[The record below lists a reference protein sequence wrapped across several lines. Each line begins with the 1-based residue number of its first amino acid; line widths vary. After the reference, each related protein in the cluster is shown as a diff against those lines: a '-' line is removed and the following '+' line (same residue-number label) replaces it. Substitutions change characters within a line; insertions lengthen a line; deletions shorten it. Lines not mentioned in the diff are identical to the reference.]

1 MGCAT
6 VAPVPLPTV
15 SSLAFLTGILS
26 ALAGRSEIKLSPRH
40 PLLTRAFGAFA
51 IFTVCVM
58 IPVSVYFYVFHGD
71 WFLLY
76 LVDVRHVPSALALV
90 GFVLEAALGAG
101 GFALGASLL
110 RSQREAVAGG
120 IAGLAL
126 LVAIGVPLVLRDRL
140 SRVGSFSQFSGG
152 FGLVDYSAGPIFTGS
167 LVMGA
172 ILATGVAF
180 LLGRLW
186 VGERR

>member
-1 MGCAT
+1 M
-6 VAPVPLPTV
+6 PLPTV
-15 SSLAFLTGILS
+15 LSLAFLTGILS

-51 IFTVCVM
+51 IFTACVM

-76 LVDVRHVPSALALV
+76 LVDVREVPSAVALI
-90 GFVLEAALGAG
+90 GFVLEGALGTG

-110 RSQREAVAGG
+110 RSQRETAAGAL
-120 IAGLAL
+120 AGLSL
-126 LVAIGVPLVLRDRL
+126 LVAVGLPLLLRERL
-140 SRVGSFSQFSGG
+140 SRVGSFAQFTGG
-152 FGLVDYSAGPIFTGS
+152 FGLVDYTAGPIFVGS

-172 ILATGVAF
+172 ILATAIAF

>member
-1 MGCAT
+1 MCYRRD
-6 VAPVPLPTV
+6 VPLPTV
-15 SSLAFLTGILS
+15 LSLAFLTGILS

-40 PLLTRAFGAFA
+40 PLLTRAFGALA

-76 LVDVRHVPSALALV
+76 LVDVRDVPSALALI
-90 GFVLEAALGAG
+90 GFVLEGALAAG
-101 GFALGASLL
+101 GFAVGAALL
-110 RSQREAVAGG
+110 RSQREAAAGAV
-120 IAGLAL
+120 AGLAL
-126 LVAIGVPLVLRDRL
+126 LVAIGVPLLLRDRL
-140 SRVGSFSQFSGG
+140 SRVGSFSQYEGG
-152 FGLVDYSAGPIFTGS
+152 FGLVDYTAGPIFAGG
-167 LVMGA
+167 LLMGA
-172 ILATGVAF
+172 ILVLAMGF